1 MAEPFILHAPELD
14 AAENTVRF
22 SFDVPRFGRFEETVA
37 FPETAKLDRIDKAVR
52 EPLLQLVA
60 ILIGTS
66 YFKAAPAESLHFD
79 FPLTAEARTLA
90 ELTYG
95 PGLGEF
101 YVRNDLAYP
110 PELSFKAEAAQG
122 AGAARR
128 GAPQAP
134 RAVTAFGGGKDSHVA
149 SAIIDQAGGSAE
161 RVSVILSEKVG
172 ARLQSMSETPITL
185 IHRTIDPR
193 LIDISKSGEA
203 LNGHI
208 PITGVNSTLL
218 GLYAAVRGLDWVVF
232 ANERAASEP
241 TMEANGHPVNHQF
254 SKSLAF
260 EDALRAAF
268 DAAGAEF
275 EYFSVLRPVTE
286 IWTAHYLATR
296 AEFALEI
303 FASCN
308 RNFVFAGAN
317 ALEPGRRWCGRC
329 AKCVYT
335 AVLLA
340 PFLPVERHAE
350 IYQSKPLHDEDNLDF
365 VREIAGLT
373 GAKPWECVGEMREVA
388 AALAH
393 LGTAPGWRDAPLV
406 RAVQA
411 SLLER
416 WDRHELAETWAHSLD
431 ARSEHR
437 MPAPVARVVGA

>member
-1 MAEPFILHAPELD
+1 MAEPFILHAPEFD
-14 AAENTVRF
+14 AADNTARF
-22 SFDVPRFGRFEETVA
+22 CFDVPRFGRFEETVA
-37 FPETAKLDRIDKAVR
+37 FPETARLDGIEAGLQDQ
-52 EPLLQLVA
+52 LLQLAA
-60 ILIGTS
+60 ILSGTS
-66 YFKAAPAESLHFD
+66 YFKAAPTQALKFE
-79 FPLTAEARTLA
+79 FPLTGEAKTLA

-110 PELSFKAEAAQG
+110 PALSIEAETAQG
-122 AGAARR
+122 GGSARR
-128 GAPQAP
+128 DASQAP

-149 SAIIDQAGGSAE
+149 SAIVAEAGGEAE

-172 ARLQSMSETPITL
+172 DRLQSMSETPVIL
-185 IHRTIDPR
+185 IHRTLDPR

-218 GLYAAVRGLDWVVF
+218 GLYAAARGLDWVVF

-241 TMEANGHPVNHQF
+241 TMETNGHPVNHQF
-254 SKSLAF
+254 SKSLEF

-268 DAAGAEF
+268 EAAGAGF
-275 EYFSVLRPVTE
+275 AYFSVLRPVTE

-296 AEFALEI
+296 ADFALEI

-308 RNFVFAGAN
+308 RNFVFAGPN
-317 ALEPGRRWCGRC
+317 ALEPGRRWCGKC

-350 IYQSKPLHDEDNLDF
+350 IFQSKPLHDEANLEF
-365 VREIAGLT
+365 LREIAGLA

-393 LGTAPGWRDAPLV
+393 LGTAPGWRDAPLI
-406 RAVQA
+406 RAVQGA
-411 SLLER
+411 LFER
-416 WDRHELAETWAHSLD
+416 WDRHELAETWENSLD

-437 MPAPVARVVGA
+437 MPQLAAEVVGA